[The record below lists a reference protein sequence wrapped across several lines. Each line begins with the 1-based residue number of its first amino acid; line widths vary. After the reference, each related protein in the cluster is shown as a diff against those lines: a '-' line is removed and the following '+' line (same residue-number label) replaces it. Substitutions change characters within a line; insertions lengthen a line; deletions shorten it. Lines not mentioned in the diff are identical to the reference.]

1 MSDNEE
7 EFQEKLEYILLENLL
22 KDIPPFEGDF
32 VLPDLSNTFPSDWDD
47 YEDRVD
53 DSSLF
58 NPNK

>member
-1 MSDNEE
+1 MSDDNEE
-7 EFQEKLEYILLENLL
+7 KSDGYILLENML
-22 KDIPPFEGDF
+22 KDMP
-32 VLPDLSNTFPSDWDD
+32 VCLPDLSDGFHVDWGDD